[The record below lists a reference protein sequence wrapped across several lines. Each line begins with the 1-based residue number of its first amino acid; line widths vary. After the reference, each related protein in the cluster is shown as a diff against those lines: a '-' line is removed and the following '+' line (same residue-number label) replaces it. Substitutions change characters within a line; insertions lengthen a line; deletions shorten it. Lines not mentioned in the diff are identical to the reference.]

1 MTTADTLE
9 ITTSTDYIN
18 NMVKGKFI
26 TSTVVTSKGVS
37 AVNYILDHKIDGL
50 QRLSVGKTNG
60 VVKIKVSSKILG
72 LDYPKGISLNTIEN
86 VCSKINK
93 TGIIL
98 DTDFI
103 NDSITNLVDVKDDL
117 QLIVGYDKYINSLSL
132 LNNPKFAKTKYTT
145 GITFNEN
152 IKSTPLR
159 FTCYSKYDEVLSNKK
174 FYHKYPSLV
183 NYFEGL
189 LRLESRFKNR
199 KTIKKYFN
207 DCDLVSVL
215 TSKDVNLNSLIK
227 VIDNQTNIVSFL
239 NTDEMTNKEEQN
251 FAQVLYLNNLYDG
264 DFNAIMNHIKS
275 KLSPNTKATYQR
287 NKVKKYLAMISN
299 AEEIDTISNLKDLE
313 NTLKEVY

>member
-1 MTTADTLE
+1 LTTADTLE

-18 NMVKGKFI
+18 NMVKDKFI
-26 TSTVVTSKGVS
+26 TSTVLTSKGMS

-117 QLIVGYDKYINSLSL
+117 PLTVGYDKYINSLSL

-159 FTCYSKYDEVLSNKK
+159 FTCYGKYDEVLSNKK
-174 FYHKYPSLV
+174 FYYKYPSLV
-183 NYFEGL
+183 NYFKGL
-189 LRLESRFKNR
+189 FRLESRFKNR
-199 KTIKKYFN
+199 KTIKKHFN

-227 VIDNQTNIVSFL
+227 VIDNQTNIVPFL
-239 NTDEMTNKEEQN
+239 NTDGMTNKEEQN
-251 FAQVLYLNNLYDG
+251 FAQILYLNNLYDG

-275 KLSPNTKATYQR
+275 KLGPNTKATYQR

-313 NTLKEVY
+313 NALKEVY